1 MDLPL
6 LSRASKILD
15 LRPDIVLSFS
25 DLQAEIV
32 AALVRRG
39 VAVHA
44 FNQRTITE
52 IIDMI
57 QLLGALVGPADR
69 AQWLA
74 DELEGGIAES
84 RRRAK
89 QLPQRPLVYFE

>member
-32 AALVRRG
+32 AALIRRG

-57 QLLGALVGPADR
+57 HLLGALVGAADR
-69 AQWLA
+69 ARRLA
-74 DELEGGIAES
+74 DEPEAGTPRNS
-84 RRRAK
+84 REPRDGSSI
-89 QLPQRPLVYFE
+89 P